1 MNFYRILVLLLFST
15 VMDNGLK
22 AQEVVISA
30 GEELQQTAPFLFNDV
45 VGTHGDRCYVFN
57 WGWEKFQI
65 EAFNIKTLKREIL
78 TDVKVPFKH
87 PPVSVSYYSEKDQ
100 TAYLLFYRGTMT
112 FLEVCYNK
120 KNGTM
125 DLTGQLYDSNCQA
138 VGVPSVL
145 CTASIPDDGEYPK
158 FTIFQSADSTGFN
171 VIKRESDNSHQWL
184 YYDIKMNK
192 LNEKKIPLDVSIKWL
207 SEINNIFVDN
217 KGDVLLL
224 SRELLPE
231 LQWTD
236 KKTRKFTY
244 SVFKFNTQK
253 GESSQAVL
261 KFDREINYNNFTVTL
276 SKGKLHL
283 FAFGFDKV
291 SKKSNMIHEIF
302 DTEKMSA
309 SIVTDT
315 DLGVLGKI
323 GELPRSK
330 PQIIDLHFQPDGS
343 FFLLGKE
350 YLESMEQ
357 RHDYKLFCIY
367 ISESGKHLWKK
378 EIVVSRNNLHMFQ
391 IDNYYSSLC
400 YGNLVVMYNEQSPEG
415 LGGAN
420 YVHMKVLKI
429 DVSGNVLEKN
439 TSVYRDKNEPI
450 MYPGSFYSLD
460 CNTWVGVAGTTRER
474 YGIRKIVMK

>member
-1 MNFYRILVLLLFST
+1 MVLLFSLVIFT
-15 VMDNGLK
+15 GLK
-22 AQEVVISA
+22 AQEITISE
-30 GEELQQTAPFLFNDV
+30 GEELQQTSPFLFNDV
-45 VGTHGDRCYVFN
+45 VGTHGERCYVFN

-87 PPVSVSYYSEKDQ
+87 PPVSASYYSEKDQ

-112 FLEVCYNK
+112 FLEVSYNK

-145 CTASIPDDGEYPK
+145 CTAAIPDKGEYPK
-158 FTIFQSADSTGFN
+158 FTISQSADSSGFN

-192 LNEKKIPLDVSIKWL
+192 LKEKKIPLDVNIKWL
-207 SEINNIFVDN
+207 SGINNIFVDE

-231 LQWTD
+231 LQWID

-244 SVFKFNTQK
+244 SVFKFDTEK
-253 GESSQAVL
+253 GGSSQAIL
-261 KFDREINYNNFTVTL
+261 KFDREINDNNFTVAL
-276 SKGKLHL
+276 MKGKLHL

-302 DTEKMSA
+302 DAEKMSA
-309 SIVTDT
+309 SVVTDT

-323 GELPRSK
+323 GELPNSK
-330 PQIIDLHFQPDGS
+330 PKIIGLHFQPDGS

-350 YLESMEQ
+350 YLVAYHSDGPEQ
-357 RHDYKLFCIY
+357 MRDYKLFCIS
-367 ISESGKHLWKK
+367 ISESGQHLWKK
-378 EIVVSRNNLHMFQ
+378 EIAVSRNTLNMFQ
-391 IDNYYSSLC
+391 IDNYFSSFC
-400 YGNLVVMYNEQSPEG
+400 NGNLIVMFNEQSAQG

-420 YVHMKVLKI
+420 YLHMKVLKI
-429 DVSGNVLEKN
+429 DASGNVFERN
-439 TSVYRDKNEPI
+439 TSVYRDKKEPI
-450 MYPGSFYSLD
+450 MYPGTFYSLD